1 MRHVLLHVTAM
12 SWIRERLG
20 EGVPSQCWLK
30 APEEKGGHASA
41 GLLFETKISAA
52 NVKHQL
58 ITV

>member
-20 EGVPSQCWLK
+20 EGVPSQCWPK
-30 APEEKGGHASA
+30 APEEKGGHAPA
-41 GLLFETKISAA
+41 GLLLETKTSAA